1 MEIIKLSEGVTLRC
15 FQDNR
20 FKQGV
25 LSVQLVRPMCREEAA
40 LNALLPAVLLRGT
53 QKNPDLRQITA
64 RLDDLYGASMGAL
77 VRRVGDYQTTG
88 LHCGFIDDKFALNG
102 DEIFAPMVDF
112 LEEVLFS
119 PLLEKG
125 VFSSN
130 FVESEK
136 KNLIATLDGEM
147 NDKRVYASLQLM
159 RNMCREDSFGIP
171 RLGDRQAVGEITP
184 ESLYHH
190 YIKILRESRVELFY
204 VGSGETD
211 AVAKKLAGI
220 FKDRARKPQHLPEQ
234 TAFTGSPAGDI
245 TQKMEISQGKLAMGY
260 VTPITLR
267 GEDFAAMQMCNTILG
282 GGMTSKLFSRVREEL
297 SLCYD
302 IGSGYHGSKGIV
314 VISAGIDSRM
324 RQTVEKEVEEAIGAM
339 ARGEISGTEMENARQ
354 ALISALASTH
364 DTPGSIENYYAT
376 SALSGLKLTPETY
389 MEKVSAITASQ
400 VAQAAATL
408 KKHTVYFLEGVQE

>member
-20 FKQGV
+20 FKQGM
-25 LSVQLVRPMCREEAA
+25 LSVQFIRPMRREEAA

-53 QKNPDLRQITA
+53 EKNPDLRKITA

-88 LHCGFIDDKFALNG
+88 LHCGFIDDKYALEG
-102 DEIFAPMVDF
+102 DEIFAPAVDF
-112 LEEVLFS
+112 LEEVLFH
-119 PLLEKG
+119 PLLENG
-125 VFSSN
+125 VFHSS

-147 NDKRVYASLQLM
+147 NDKRTYVSAQLM
-159 RNMCREDSFGIP
+159 RHMCREDSFGVP
-171 RLGDRQAVGEITP
+171 RLGDREAVGEITDQ
-184 ESLYHH
+184 SLFAH
-190 YIKILRESRVELFY
+190 YQKVIRESRAELFY
-204 VGSGETD
+204 VGSGEIE
-211 AVAKKLAGI
+211 AVAEKLAEM
-220 FKDRARKPQHLPEQ
+220 FKESVRNPQPLPAQ
-234 TAFTGSPAGDI
+234 TAFSGSPVGDI

-324 RQTVEKEVEEAIGAM
+324 RETVEKEVASAVEAM
-339 ARGEISGTEMENARQ
+339 ARGEISGAEMENARQ
-354 ALISALASTH
+354 ALLSALSSTH
-364 DTPGSIENYYAT
+364 DTPGSIESYYAT
-376 SALSGLKLTPETY
+376 SVLSGLKLTPETY
-389 MEKVSAITASQ
+389 MEKVSEITASQ

-408 KKHTVYFLEGVQE
+408 KKHTVYFLEGVQQ